1 MEEIITDTID
11 NGVIENVQIAPIGE
25 YVGSDAKGNP
35 VPEKIDA
42 DSLQKIADGLNET
55 ETEVLADVDHGASKP
70 GVDKETKAAGW
81 FHKFIVDPLRGLF
94 ATLKLTKHGKELL
107 ENREYRYIS
116 PTFKLDENGKPVE
129 LATASLTNMPAF
141 KGYIDPILNTE
152 PNTETITMELT
163 REELV
168 ELIKQTIADLKKEEK
183 VAELDKAIEN
193 ENECHENI
201 VDNLEQEKQDVEA
214 GVVQN
219 SEPSKIQ
226 NQCDSVQNECG
237 DKKTEVKNA
246 EESDKS
252 EVTEEVKEEVKEE
265 IQEGKEEG
273 KTEEEIKEEVK
284 EEIVE
289 EKEENKEKKEEV
301 IKIEALNSAPTALKD
316 VSGKDKWMNLH
327 GKDFWDYLAKHPE
340 IKG

>member
-1 MEEIITDTID
+1 
-11 NGVIENVQIAPIGE
+11 
-25 YVGSDAKGNP
+25 
-35 VPEKIDA
+35 
-42 DSLQKIADGLNET
+42 
-55 ETEVLADVDHGASKP
+55 
-70 GVDKETKAAGW
+70 
-81 FHKFIVDPLRGLF
+81 
-94 ATLKLTKHGKELL
+94 
-107 ENREYRYIS
+107 
-116 PTFKLDENGKPVE
+116 
-129 LATASLTNMPAF
+129 
-141 KGYIDPILNTE
+141 
-152 PNTETITMELT
+152 MELT

-201 VDNLEQEKQDVEA
+201 VENLEQEKQDVEA

-237 DKKTEVKNA
+237 DDKKTEVKNT

-265 IQEGKEEG
+265 IQEGKEDG
-273 KTEEEIKEEVK
+273 KTKEEVKEEVK

-289 EKEENKEKKEEV
+289 EKEEEKEKKEEV

>member
-35 VPEKIDA
+35 VPEKIDV

-70 GVDKETKAAGW
+70 GVEKETKAAGW
-81 FHKFIVDPLRGLF
+81 FHKFVVDPLRGLF

-116 PTFKLDENGKPVE
+116 PTFKLDENGNPVE
-129 LATASLTNMPAF
+129 LTTASLTNMPAF
-141 KGYIDPILNTE
+141 KGYINPILNTE
-152 PNTETITMELT
+152 PNMETITMELT

-168 ELIKQTIADLKKEEK
+168 ELIKQTIIDLKKEKK
-183 VAELDKAIEN
+183 VAEINKEIEN
-193 ENECHENI
+193 ENECHDNI
-201 VDNLEQEKQDVEA
+201 VESLEQKKMDIEA

-219 SEPSKIQ
+219 SEPSKTE
-226 NQCDSVQNECG
+226 CQNECG
-237 DKKTEVKNA
+237 DEKTEVKNA

-265 IQEGKEEG
+265 IN
-273 KTEEEIKEEVK
+273 EEVA
-284 EEIVE
+284 E
-289 EKEENKEKKEEV
+289 EKADKEDEEV

-316 VSGKDKWMNLH
+316 VSGKSDWMSLH
-327 GKDFWDYLAKHPE
+327 GQAFWDYLAKHPE
-340 IKG
+340 IRG